1 MLDSG
6 INMKLKNL
14 LAISLIFLILT
25 IGVVSASDEFTS
37 DDLGNDLDDVNG
49 IGSSIDDMDIIQE
62 EDAGTPDS
70 PDQDSSDGD
79 VSGDDSLEDETPD
92 PEMPVIS
99 ISSAKIKSGQ
109 SIDIYLKAQN
119 GTPLSNRELVATI
132 NKNAK
137 NLTVDSQ
144 GKASLKLD
152 LNAGTYS
159 LNVKFKGNEN
169 YTSLN
174 RNFNV
179 TVLKVKSIISPIKN
193 SIVKGNYFYA
203 YLKDQNGNLLAGK
216 KLNFKV
222 KGKTYTATTNNKG
235 KAGFKVSFNI
245 GKYSLK
251 ITYGGDAKHNSVSKT
266 MNLYV
271 PSTTK
276 LVIGNTR
283 LLTNGYL
290 RIYLKSDNK
299 SVISKKRIHITVN
312 NKKFNRTTNKEGIV
326 IFKPKAG
333 TGSLNVSA
341 KFEGVSVAAPSSK
354 KKTVKGVKG
363 NVKSPFKYKIPLRNG
378 MPDIDVMPGNYVLA
392 DGSMTYTL
400 NRSQYLSVIKRDSY
414 CLFLNNKLS
423 QYTFFKSKKEPNL
436 QHIISRKKWNVIE
449 RALNTKLVKKN
460 KIGYWPSQIT
470 VSLKGKS
477 YTYSEVRDMQDTTF
491 SCGPT
496 SSSMCTQALR
506 NYICESYLIK
516 LSGARKNYGSSPTG
530 LARALEKNHYK
541 CTSYQKRSLNKA
553 LNELKKGGCALV
565 FHTWGHYVAIVD
577 ISKDGKKVLV
587 SNSRGGYSSNS
598 DRLPTN
604 WVSTKFVKTRF
615 ADDTPGLIVR
625 LNYSLSKKT
634 KKNVNNFYSSMGTKW
649 TRQNTAARIPQ
660 I

>member
-1 MLDSG
+1 MEIS
-6 INMKLKNL
+6 MKLKNL
-14 LAISLIFLILT
+14 FAISLIFLILT
-25 IGVVSASDEFTS
+25 IGVVSASDELTS
-37 DDLGNDLDDVNG
+37 GDLSADLDD
-49 IGSSIDDMDIIQE
+49 SSIQC
-62 EDAGTPDS
+62 
-70 PDQDSSDGD
+70 SSVDEM
-79 VSGDDSLEDETPD
+79 SLEDENSGESDSSDNELLDENGIEGSLDDESTS
-92 PEMPVIS
+92 ERPVIS
-99 ISSAKIKSGQ
+99 ITSAKVKTGQ
-109 SIDIYLKAQN
+109 YINIYLKAQN
-119 GTPLSNRELVATI
+119 GTPLSNQELLATI
-132 NKNAK
+132 NKNPK
-137 NLTVDSQ
+137 NLTVDSD

-152 LNAGTYS
+152 LNAGTHS

-174 RNFNV
+174 ENFNV
-179 TVLKVKSIISPIKN
+179 TVSKLNSIISPVKN
-193 SIVKGNYFYA
+193 SIVKGNYFYT
-203 YLKDQNGNLLAGK
+203 YLKDQNGNPLASK
-216 KLNFKV
+216 KITFKV
-222 KGKTYTATTNNKG
+222 KGKTYTATTNSKG

-251 ITYGGDAKHNSVSKT
+251 IAYGGDAKHNSVSKT
-266 MNLYV
+266 LNLYV

-341 KFEGVSVAAPSSK
+341 KFDGVSVAAPSSK
-354 KKTVKGVKG
+354 RKTVKGIKG
-363 NVKSPFKYKIPLRNG
+363 DVKSPFKYKIPLRDG
-378 MPDIDVMPGNYVLA
+378 KPDIDVMPGNYVLA

-400 NRSQYLSVIKRDSY
+400 NKSQYLSVIKRDSY

-496 SSSMCTQALR
+496 SSSMCTQVLR
-506 NYICESYLIK
+506 NYMCESYLIK

-553 LNELKKGGCALV
+553 LNELKKGGSALV

-625 LNYSLSKKT
+625 LNYSLRKKT
-634 KKNVNNFYSSMGTKW
+634 KKNVNNFYSSMGKKW

>member
-1 MLDSG
+1 MKLDSG

-14 LAISLIFLILT
+14 FAISLIFIILT

-37 DDLGNDLDDVNG
+37 DDLSTDLDDVNI
-49 IGSSIDDMDIIQE
+49 IGSSIGDMNIIQE
-62 EDAGTPDS
+62 EDAQTLDN
-70 PDQDSSDGD
+70 PDQDSSND
-79 VSGDDSLEDETPD
+79 VSDNDSLDDESTP
-92 PEMPVIS
+92 EIPVIS
-99 ISSAKIKSGQ
+99 ISSAKIKTGQ
-109 SIDIYLKAQN
+109 SINIYLKAQN
-119 GTPLSNRELVATI
+119 GTPLSNQELVATI

-137 NLTVDSQ
+137 NLPVDSQ
-144 GKASLKLD
+144 GKVSLKLD
-152 LNAGTYS
+152 LNAGTYL
-159 LNVKFKGNEN
+159 LNVNFKGNEN

-179 TVLKVKSIISPIKN
+179 TVSKLNSIISPVKN
-193 SIVKGNYFYA
+193 SIVKGKYFYA
-203 YLKDQNGNLLAGK
+203 YLKDQNGNALANK
-216 KLNFKV
+216 KVSFKV
-222 KGKTYTATTNNKG
+222 KGKTYNATTNNQG
-235 KAGFKVSFNI
+235 KAGFKVKLAI

-251 ITYGGDAKHNSVSKT
+251 IKYGGDAKHNSASKT
-266 MNLYV
+266 LYLYV

-299 SVISKKRIHITVN
+299 SVISKKRIRITVN
-312 NKKFNRTTNKEGIV
+312 NKAFNRTTNKEGII

-333 TGSLNVSA
+333 IGSLNVSA
-341 KFEGVSVAAPSSK
+341 KFDGVSVAAPSSK
-354 KKTVKGVKG
+354 KKNVKGVKG
-363 NVKSPFKYKIPLRNG
+363 DVKSPFKYKIPLRNG

-400 NRSQYLSVIKRDSY
+400 NKSQYLSVINRDSY

-449 RALNTKLVKKN
+449 RALNTKLVKMN

-477 YTYSEVRDMQDTTF
+477 YTYSEVRDIQDTPF

-506 NYICESYLIK
+506 NYMCESYLIK
-516 LSGARKNYGSSPTG
+516 LSGASKNYGSSPTG

-553 LNELKKGGCALV
+553 FNELKKGGCALV
-565 FHTWGHYVAIVD
+565 FHIWDHYVAIVD

-649 TRQNTAARIPQ
+649 SRQNTAARIPQ